1 MAINYVAE
9 LLTEFCR
16 IYIPSLCF
24 SITRSISRKLAS
36 DTYYRSP
43 SCSCSSPTSLSL
55 MFCDCYCVKIVWFYR
70 LIISSFRR
78 RPVDGSEIFYRS
90 SLWALSSSSY
100 VSLSM
105 WALPCSVRKCS
116 ILPKIDISLF
126 VIYWFYSLAL
136 KRATLISPSHVSCTR
151 FIFYVT
157 YVSLCFVFFTYW
169 SVLRVL
175 SLSSATELI

>member
-1 MAINYVAE
+1 M
-9 LLTEFCR
+9 
-16 IYIPSLCF
+16 
-24 SITRSISRKLAS
+24 SRKLAS
-36 DTYYRSP
+36 DTCYRSL

-55 MFCDCYCVKIVWFYR
+55 ISCGCYCVKIEWFYR
-70 LIISSFRR
+70 LIISSFRSK
-78 RPVDGSEIFYRS
+78 PVDGSEIFYRS

-105 WALPCSVRKCS
+105 WALPYSMRKCS
-116 ILPKIDISLF
+116 ILPKIDISRF
-126 VIYWFYSLAL
+126 VIYWFCSLAL

-157 YVSLCFVFFTYW
+157 YVSLCFVFFTSW

-175 SLSSATELI
+175 SLSSATELN